1 MSLWWAKK
9 DQLDDEQLDLIENLE
24 HAQNHLIYGPPGS
37 GKTNILL
44 RRAQFVRSQGFTNV
58 RVLTFT
64 RPLTEFV
71 RTGCLNSQGKEIF
84 PSSLIGTVERFSRDL
99 FDRMQVDP
107 PDDPDFRERKRIV
120 AKAALALVPQ
130 DTAPKHDVLF
140 VDEAQDLM
148 PEEVAFL
155 GSRAKNLFFVADS
168 RQKIYEHSGGLEA
181 VEGLVPPEN
190 RHTLKWHYRIAP
202 EICTVADKILTS
214 TSGSSLLSTQ
224 LYKGPKPGKVDD
236 HGPLIPDEQMAHA
249 TERLADQIR
258 VYAGLIAQGDRLG
271 VVVPRTRQRDDVFEF
286 LEADSRLRGRSQI
299 VRARTGD
306 EDDDHD
312 PTLDPERPILIVT
325 TKGVK
330 GLEFRALHWLFCDD
344 LAHYQTREL
353 YYTVVTRAKTRVDLY
368 YSTELPPELAQ
379 AHAKPDEGMWE

>member
-9 DQLDDEQLDLIENLE
+9 EQLDDEQLDLIENLE
-24 HAQNHLIYGPPGS
+24 HAQNHLVYGPPGS

-71 RTGCLNSQGKEIF
+71 RTGCLNSQQKEIF
-84 PSSLIGTVERFSRDL
+84 PRSLISTLQRFSLDL
-99 FDRMQVDP
+99 FERLQVDP
-107 PDDPDFRERKRIV
+107 PYDPDFREGKRLM
-120 AKAALALVPQ
+120 AKAALELSLS

-148 PEEVAFL
+148 PEEVEFL
-155 GSRAKNLFFVADS
+155 ASQSRNLFFVADS
-168 RQKIYEHSGGLEA
+168 RQKIYEHGGGLEA
-181 VEGLVPPEN
+181 VEKLVPEGN

-202 EICTVADKILTS
+202 EICEVADKILTS

-224 LYKGPKPGKVDD
+224 LYKGPKPGTVDD
-236 HGPLIPDEQMAHA
+236 HGPLSPNQQLADAAQ
-249 TERLADQIR
+249 RLADQIR
-258 VYAGLIAQGDRLG
+258 VYSGLLGQGDRLG
-271 VVVPRTRQRDDVFEF
+271 VIVPRITQRADVFAF
-286 LEADSRLRGRSQI
+286 LEAGPRLAGRCQI

-306 EDDDHD
+306 DDDDHD

-344 LAHYQTREL
+344 LAYYQTPEL

-368 YSTELPPELAQ
+368 YSTELPAELAQ